1 MSPFGKNLWVGGWER
16 SVGLFVQGPE
26 TSESQRGGESPAM
39 KRWDFEKLVLEA
51 LEQLP
56 EEIALHMD
64 NVDVVVQAW
73 PSEEQLDSAGLDD
86 PHELLGLYE
95 GIPLTERDS
104 YNMALP
110 DRVNIFQ
117 GPIEAISSDRE
128 TLVQEIR
135 DTVLHEI
142 AHHFGIDDR
151 RLEELG
157 RG

>member
-1 MSPFGKNLWVGGWER
+1 MR
-16 SVGLFVQGPE
+16 
-26 TSESQRGGESPAM
+26 R
-39 KRWDFEKLVLEA
+39 RDFEKLVLDA
-51 LEQLP
+51 LKQLP
-56 EEIALHMD
+56 EEIALQMD

-73 PSEEQLDSAGLDD
+73 PSEEQLDSTGLDA

-104 YNMALP
+104 YDMVLP

-117 GPIEAISSDRE
+117 GPIEAISSNRE

-142 AHHFGIDDR
+142 AHHFGIDDQ

>member
-1 MSPFGKNLWVGGWER
+1 
-16 SVGLFVQGPE
+16 
-26 TSESQRGGESPAM
+26 M
-39 KRWDFEKLVLEA
+39 KRRDFEKLVLEA

-56 EEIALHMD
+56 DEIALHMD

-73 PSEEQLDSAGLDD
+73 PSEEQLDSTGLDG

-142 AHHFGIDDR
+142 AHHFGIDDQ